1 MRRTTFLSAFAMAAL
16 VTLPLAAQS
25 PANVA
30 GKWEFAY
37 STQRGQTTV
46 TVTFEQDG
54 ETLKGNAVTGGQR
67 GGTFE
72 ISKATIKGDAL
83 SFAIVRT
90 FGENTF
96 EQTFSGKVSGET
108 AEGTV
113 TGGGGRRGG
122 NAEPIKWTAR
132 KLPPGVGG

>member
-1 MRRTTFLSAFAMAAL
+1 MRRTAVFSALAMATWFA
-16 VTLPLAAQS
+16 LPLAAQA
-25 PANVA
+25 PAGVA
-30 GKWEFAY
+30 GKWEFMY

-54 ETLKGNAVTGGQR
+54 ESLKGNAVTGGQR

-96 EQTFSGKVSGET
+96 EQTFNGKVTGDT
-108 AEGTV
+108 AEGTM
-113 TGGGGRRGG
+113 TGGGRRGG
-122 NAEPIKWTAR
+122 NAEPIKWTAK